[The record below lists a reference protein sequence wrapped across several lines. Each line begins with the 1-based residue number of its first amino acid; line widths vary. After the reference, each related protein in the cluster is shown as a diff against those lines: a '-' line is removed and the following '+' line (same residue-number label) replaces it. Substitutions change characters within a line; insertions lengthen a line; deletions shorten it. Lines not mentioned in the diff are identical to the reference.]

1 MSDSGRG
8 VPNDRRRQD
17 HIPGPTADL
26 YRSDYGRDRPPPEHP
41 NDRRRQDYIPGPT
54 ADLYRPDYGR
64 DRSLADLYRLDYG
77 RDRPPPEHPND
88 RRRQDHIPA
97 PTADRYHLDYIGRQQ
112 DRDRERDN
120 ERERPLPEGPD
131 DRRRQEPRPIPRP
144 AERRQHDRDRERD
157 NERGRPLPEGPDDRR
172 RQEPRPIPR
181 PAERRQLETSGHHQ
195 SSERPPVEFPTD
207 LPVRPSC
214 RRPRV
219 PQTSTIAPGHRPVY
233 LAIFDNPVGESGPNH
248 WGLYVPYANDES
260 GTMTSANRSSGQW
273 KIQFS
278 RNYGPN
284 MSRFLVWFFYL
295 GQVPQGSFTDYSHL
309 LGRQYSD
316 SPDGELEEVTRAIP
330 LPRSELRVS
339 FDLDNNLTPGRFD

>member
-26 YRSDYGRDRPPPEHP
+26 YRSDYGRDRPPPEHPNDRRRQDYIPGPTADLYRPDYGRDRPPPERP

-120 ERERPLPEGPD
+120 ERE
-131 DRRRQEPRPIPRP
+131 
-144 AERRQHDRDRERD
+144 
-157 NERGRPLPEGPDDRR
+157 RPLPEGPDDRR

>member
-8 VPNDRRRQD
+8 VPTADRYHPGYERGPTADRYRPVHGHDRPPPGHPNDRRRQD

-26 YRSDYGRDRPPPEHP
+26 YRPVHGHDRPPPE
-41 NDRRRQDYIPGPT
+41 Y
-54 ADLYRPDYGR
+54 
-64 DRSLADLYRLDYG
+64 
-77 RDRPPPEHPND
+77 PND
-88 RRRQDHIPA
+88 RRRQDHIPG
-97 PTADRYHLDYIGRQQ
+97 PTADRYRPDYMEGQQ

-144 AERRQHDRDRERD
+144 AERRQLET
-157 NERGRPLPEGPDDRR
+157 RGRRHD
-172 RQEPRPIPR
+172 
-181 PAERRQLETSGHHQ
+181 HQ
-195 SSERPPVEFPTD
+195 SSEQPPVEFPTD
-207 LPVRPSC
+207 LPVRPSF

-233 LAIFDNPVGESGPNH
+233 LAIFDNPTGESGPNH

-260 GTMTSANRSSGQW
+260 GTMISANRVSEQW

-278 RNYGPN
+278 RNYAPN
-284 MSRFLVWFFYL
+284 MSKFLVWFFYL
-295 GQVPQGSFTDYSHL
+295 GQVPQGSFTDYSYL
-309 LGRQYSD
+309 LGRQHSD